1 MRRNRISEMLK
12 GKAFYISLMAGA
24 ICVVAVAAL
33 CLDTTGV
40 KNKGKNDQKLAQIE
54 QSDNSSNKQ
63 PAADS
68 SERTEGKKSG
78 LTGERSEGSK
88 SEPAGDKLAGNKPGQ
103 TGDTSAGKKSEPAG
117 KKSANKKTELTVD
130 KLTGKKTDRTGK
142 KSTGKKSEQT
152 DEKAN
157 AKKISSTEKIP
168 VMKAGKDVQGMK
180 FDEEKGLKWPVKGEV
195 IMKFSGETPVYFKTL
210 AQYKSNPAILIAAKE
225 GVNVCAPCDGIVS
238 DVGKDEEI
246 GEYLELSIGDN
257 YKIRLGQ
264 LENIQVK
271 KGDNIEEGQ
280 LVASVSEPTKYY
292 TLEETNV
299 YMKMTNDGEAV
310 DPLLYLR

>member
-63 PAADS
+63 LAADS

-88 SEPAGDKLAGNKPGQ
+88 SELEGDKLAGNKPGQ
-103 TGDTSAGKKSEPAG
+103 TGDTSVG

-142 KSTGKKSEQT
+142 KSTEKKSEQT

-280 LVASVSEPTKYY
+280 LIASVSEPTKYY

>member
-63 PAADS
+63 LAADS

-88 SEPAGDKLAGNKPGQ
+88 SELEGDKLAGNKPGQ
-103 TGDTSAGKKSEPAG
+103 TGDTSVG
-117 KKSANKKTELTVD
+117 KKSANKKTELTFD

-142 KSTGKKSEQT
+142 KSTEKKSEQT

-280 LVASVSEPTKYY
+280 LIASVSEPTKYY

>member
-1 MRRNRISEMLK
+1 MLK

-63 PAADS
+63 LAADS

-88 SEPAGDKLAGNKPGQ
+88 SELEGDKLAGNKPGQ
-103 TGDTSAGKKSEPAG
+103 TGDTSVG

-142 KSTGKKSEQT
+142 KSTEKKSEQT

-225 GVNVCAPCDGIVS
+225 GVIVCAPCDGIVA
-238 DVGKDEEI
+238 DVRKDEEI

-280 LVASVSEPTKYY
+280 LIASVSEPTKYY

-299 YMKMTNDGEAV
+299 YMKMTKDGEAV

>member
-1 MRRNRISEMLK
+1 
-12 GKAFYISLMAGA
+12 
-24 ICVVAVAAL
+24 
-33 CLDTTGV
+33 
-40 KNKGKNDQKLAQIE
+40 
-54 QSDNSSNKQ
+54 
-63 PAADS
+63 
-68 SERTEGKKSG
+68 
-78 LTGERSEGSK
+78 
-88 SEPAGDKLAGNKPGQ
+88 
-103 TGDTSAGKKSEPAG
+103 
-117 KKSANKKTELTVD
+117 
-130 KLTGKKTDRTGK
+130 
-142 KSTGKKSEQT
+142 
-152 DEKAN
+152 
-157 AKKISSTEKIP
+157 
-168 VMKAGKDVQGMK
+168 
-180 FDEEKGLKWPVKGEV
+180 
-195 IMKFSGETPVYFKTL
+195 MKFSGETPVYFKTL

-280 LVASVSEPTKYY
+280 LIASVSEPTKYY
-292 TLEETNV
+292 TLEETNI

>member
-63 PAADS
+63 LAANS

-88 SEPAGDKLAGNKPGQ
+88 TEPEGDKLAGKNPGQ
-103 TGDTSAGKKSEPAG
+103 TGDTSVGKKSEPA
-117 KKSANKKTELTVD
+117 
-130 KLTGKKTDRTGK
+130 GKKTDRTGK

-168 VMKAGKDVQGMK
+168 VMKAGKDLQGMK

-280 LVASVSEPTKYY
+280 LIASVSEPTKYY

>member
-88 SEPAGDKLAGNKPGQ
+88 SEPE
-103 TGDTSAGKKSEPAG
+103 GDTSAGKKSEPAG

-130 KLTGKKTDRTGK
+130 KLTGKKTERTGK

-271 KGDNIEEGQ
+271 KGGNIEEGQ
-280 LVASVSEPTKYY
+280 LIASVSEPTKYY

>member
-63 PAADS
+63 LAADS

-88 SEPAGDKLAGNKPGQ
+88 SELEGDKLAGNKPGQ
-103 TGDTSAGKKSEPAG
+103 TGDTSVG

-142 KSTGKKSEQT
+142 KSTEKKSEQT

-195 IMKFSGETPVYFKTL
+195 IMRFSGETPVYFKTL

-280 LVASVSEPTKYY
+280 LIASVSEPTKYY

>member
-1 MRRNRISEMLK
+1 MLK

-63 PAADS
+63 LAADS
-68 SERTEGKKSG
+68 SERSEGKKSG

-88 SEPAGDKLAGNKPGQ
+88 SELEGDKLAGNKPGQ
-103 TGDTSAGKKSEPAG
+103 TGATSVG

-142 KSTGKKSEQT
+142 KSTEKKSEQT

-225 GVNVCAPCDGIVS
+225 GVYVCAPCDGIVS

-257 YKIRLGQ
+257 YKIRL
-264 LENIQVK
+264 
-271 KGDNIEEGQ
+271 
-280 LVASVSEPTKYY
+280 
-292 TLEETNV
+292 
-299 YMKMTNDGEAV
+299 
-310 DPLLYLR
+310 

>member
-63 PAADS
+63 LAADS

-78 LTGERSEGSK
+78 LTGERSKGSK
-88 SEPAGDKLAGNKPGQ
+88 SESEGDKLAGNNPGQ
-103 TGDTSAGKKSEPAG
+103 TGDTSVGKKSEPAG
-117 KKSANKKTELTVD
+117 KK
-130 KLTGKKTDRTGK
+130 TDSTGK

-157 AKKISSTEKIP
+157 AEKISSTEKIP

-280 LVASVSEPTKYY
+280 LIASVSEPTKYY

>member
-63 PAADS
+63 LAADS

-88 SEPAGDKLAGNKPGQ
+88 SELEGDKLAGNKPGQ
-103 TGDTSAGKKSEPAG
+103 TGDTSVG

-142 KSTGKKSEQT
+142 KSTEKKSEQT

-195 IMKFSGETPVYFKTL
+195 IMRFSGETPVYFKTL

-257 YKIRLGQ
+257 YKISLGQ

-280 LVASVSEPTKYY
+280 LIASVSEPTKYY

>member
-33 CLDTTGV
+33 CLDTTSV

-63 PAADS
+63 LAADS

-78 LTGERSEGSK
+78 LTGERSEGRK
-88 SEPAGDKLAGNKPGQ
+88 SEPEGDKLAGNKPGQ
-103 TGDTSAGKKSEPAG
+103 TGDTSAG

-210 AQYKSNPAILIAAKE
+210 ALHFHP
-225 GVNVCAPCDGIVS
+225 
-238 DVGKDEEI
+238 
-246 GEYLELSIGDN
+246 
-257 YKIRLGQ
+257 
-264 LENIQVK
+264 
-271 KGDNIEEGQ
+271 
-280 LVASVSEPTKYY
+280 
-292 TLEETNV
+292 
-299 YMKMTNDGEAV
+299 
-310 DPLLYLR
+310 

>member
-63 PAADS
+63 LAANS

-88 SEPAGDKLAGNKPGQ
+88 TEPEGDKLAGKNPGQ
-103 TGDTSAGKKSEPAG
+103 TGDTSVGKKSEPA
-117 KKSANKKTELTVD
+117 
-130 KLTGKKTDRTGK
+130 GKKTDRTGK

-280 LVASVSEPTKYY
+280 LIASVSEPTKYY

>member
-1 MRRNRISEMLK
+1 MLK

-63 PAADS
+63 LAADS

-88 SEPAGDKLAGNKPGQ
+88 SELEGDKLAGNKPGQ
-103 TGDTSAGKKSEPAG
+103 TGDTSVG

-142 KSTGKKSEQT
+142 KSTEKKSEQT

-280 LVASVSEPTKYY
+280 LIASVSEPTKYY

>member
-1 MRRNRISEMLK
+1 
-12 GKAFYISLMAGA
+12 
-24 ICVVAVAAL
+24 
-33 CLDTTGV
+33 
-40 KNKGKNDQKLAQIE
+40 
-54 QSDNSSNKQ
+54 
-63 PAADS
+63 
-68 SERTEGKKSG
+68 
-78 LTGERSEGSK
+78 
-88 SEPAGDKLAGNKPGQ
+88 
-103 TGDTSAGKKSEPAG
+103 
-117 KKSANKKTELTVD
+117 
-130 KLTGKKTDRTGK
+130 
-142 KSTGKKSEQT
+142 
-152 DEKAN
+152 
-157 AKKISSTEKIP
+157 
-168 VMKAGKDVQGMK
+168 MKAGKDVQGMK

-280 LVASVSEPTKYY
+280 LIASVSEPTKYY

-299 YMKMTNDGEAV
+299 YMKMINDGEAV

>member
-63 PAADS
+63 LAADS

-88 SEPAGDKLAGNKPGQ
+88 SELDGDKLAGNKPGQ
-103 TGDTSAGKKSEPAG
+103 TGDTSVG

-142 KSTGKKSEQT
+142 KSTEKKSEQT

-280 LVASVSEPTKYY
+280 LIASVSEPTKYY

>member
-1 MRRNRISEMLK
+1 MLK

-33 CLDTTGV
+33 CLDTTSV
-40 KNKGKNDQKLAQIE
+40 KNKGRNDQKLAQIE

-63 PAADS
+63 LAADS

-78 LTGERSEGSK
+78 LTGERSEGRK
-88 SEPAGDKLAGNKPGQ
+88 SEPEGDKLAGNKPGQ
-103 TGDTSAGKKSEPAG
+103 TGDTSAG

-157 AKKISSTEKIP
+157 AKKISSAEKIP

-246 GEYLELSIGDN
+246 GEYFELSIGDN

-280 LVASVSEPTKYY
+280 LIASVSEPTKYY
-292 TLEETNV
+292 TLEETNI

>member
-1 MRRNRISEMLK
+1 MLK

-63 PAADS
+63 LAADS

-88 SEPAGDKLAGNKPGQ
+88 SELDGDKLAGNKPGQ
-103 TGDTSAGKKSEPAG
+103 TGDTSVG

-142 KSTGKKSEQT
+142 KSTEKKSEQT

-280 LVASVSEPTKYY
+280 LIASVSEPTKYY

>member
-1 MRRNRISEMLK
+1 MLK

-33 CLDTTGV
+33 CLDTTSV

-63 PAADS
+63 LAADS

-78 LTGERSEGSK
+78 LTGERSEGRK
-88 SEPAGDKLAGNKPGQ
+88 SEPEGDKLAGNKPGQ
-103 TGDTSAGKKSEPAG
+103 TGDTSAG

-180 FDEEKGLKWPVKGEV
+180 FDEEKGLK
-195 IMKFSGETPVYFKTL
+195 
-210 AQYKSNPAILIAAKE
+210 
-225 GVNVCAPCDGIVS
+225 
-238 DVGKDEEI
+238 
-246 GEYLELSIGDN
+246 
-257 YKIRLGQ
+257 
-264 LENIQVK
+264 
-271 KGDNIEEGQ
+271 
-280 LVASVSEPTKYY
+280 
-292 TLEETNV
+292 
-299 YMKMTNDGEAV
+299 
-310 DPLLYLR
+310 